1 MMDVTFNS
9 TFAAT
14 LQYELHQPVLSLP
27 LSLQI
32 GDLTRLTTDGPAQ
45 LANSADDPVVK
56 QALATLKSQVKPGAV
71 LRVWWSTMPDDWV
84 GFDWLCQQLVDTDA
98 QLRQVMVPLSQVI
111 TQPGLALQSLAELSE
126 ILPEDIA
133 HYLQLAQVVSKN
145 EQRAHSYEWQALVAE
160 NAPLRVNLN
169 GHLVSVAADFYD
181 SLLERQIQ
189 PGRPVV
195 QIIGEMLMR
204 YSLGLPDWWY
214 RARIQHIL
222 STRG

>member
-1 MMDVTFNS
+1 
-9 TFAAT
+9 
-14 LQYELHQPVLSLP
+14 
-27 LSLQI
+27 
-32 GDLTRLTTDGPAQ
+32 
-45 LANSADDPVVK
+45 
-56 QALATLKSQVKPGAV
+56 
-71 LRVWWSTMPDDWV
+71 
-84 GFDWLCQQLVDTDA
+84 
-98 QLRQVMVPLSQVI
+98 MVPLSQVI

-145 EQRAHSYEWQALVAE
+145 EQRANSYEWQALVAE
-160 NAPLRVNLN
+160 NVPLRVNLN